1 MCGTGK
7 QTRKVTCYRKM
18 GKKVV
23 VLNDD
28 DCDVEKPDTEKE
40 CHLRPCEGVDW
51 VTSAWSGV
59 RGINI
64 IFGVI
69 NYY

>member
-1 MCGTGK
+1 
-7 QTRKVTCYRKM
+7 M